1 MEDLILLAGIAVV
14 SAIFLFGLAL
24 NAVYGGKNAS
34 LCDARPGQVF
44 NFEYLQPLNGDNKRV
59 LAKVLEPVEYRSDT
73 KLQNMNRTSTYRKN
87 DPFFKR
93 TNHIVT
99 CETADGSIRQFYCER
114 VRNCR
119 KPLFGSLVTS

>member
-1 MEDLILLAGIAVV
+1 MENLILIVGACAVV
-14 SAIFLFGLAL
+14 ACFLVAFGAYC
-24 NAVYGGKNAS
+24 VYGGSEAS
-34 LCDARPGQVF
+34 LCNAKPGQVF

-73 KLQNMNRTSTYRKN
+73 KLQNMNRTSKYRKN